1 MQMLIQSRNKPKKF
15 HQTTLNAE
23 SSSKMANEVAKG
35 EEEKDVEEVE
45 GDHRKAEIF
54 LYRKNI

>member
-1 MQMLIQSRNKPKKF
+1 
-15 HQTTLNAE
+15 
-23 SSSKMANEVAKG
+23 MANEVAKG